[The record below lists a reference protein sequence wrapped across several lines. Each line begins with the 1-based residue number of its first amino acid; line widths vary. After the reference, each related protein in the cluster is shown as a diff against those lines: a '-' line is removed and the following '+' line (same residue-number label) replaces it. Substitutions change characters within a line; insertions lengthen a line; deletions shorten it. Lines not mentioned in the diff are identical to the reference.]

1 MNMTSPI
8 PVIIPV
14 YGRDD
19 VFSTVEMLRAQ
30 KYAACLRFVV
40 VDNGNGPERSVRL
53 AGLAGDDCQVV
64 RFEENRGGS
73 AAYIKGMETARKNFP
88 ESRYVW
94 LLDDDAKPNAETL
107 PALVGEM
114 ERLVAVDPRTASVG
128 SAVVSAREADRI
140 IECGASFCPILWHA
154 FPKFAGCRLSAVGKQ
169 TLRVDYAAACSL
181 LVNADAVEA
190 CGFWEDV
197 FIHFDDIE
205 WGLRVTKAGWRNYAT
220 TASTVVHPEFDS
232 AKAGAW
238 ICYFDSRNMLWLAS
252 KYGRLHLAAARLKDF
267 LKDLRA
273 RLTGKSRDGIAYRRL
288 AHADFKAGI
297 RRMRDEVVKRVEGR
311 FDLKIV
317 VATHKPYRMPADP
330 VYWPLQ
336 VGAANKPDLGFSR
349 DDVGENLSVKNA
361 SYCELTGLYWA
372 WKNLPC
378 DYLGLV
384 HYRRLFNADVPHLRR
399 LLRTADVILPT
410 RRNYV
415 IETNYSHYAHAHH
428 AIDLDTTR
436 NIIGERHP
444 DYLESFD
451 IVMRRRTGHRFNM
464 FIMRKDLCDAYC
476 EWLFDILF
484 ELEKRLDT
492 SSYSQ
497 YDARVFGF
505 VSERLLDV
513 WLAKNQL
520 SCRDV
525 PVLNLEDQ
533 HWISKIFHFLKRK
546 IQGGRKP

>member
-1 MNMTSPI
+1 MPFALSACMILVICGTLSPI
-8 PVIIPV
+8 VSSSSP
-14 YGRDD
+14 
-19 VFSTVEMLRAQ
+19 RANI
-30 KYAACLRFVV
+30 AF
-40 VDNGNGPERSVRL
+40 
-53 AGLAGDDCQVV
+53 
-64 RFEENRGGS
+64 
-73 AAYIKGMETARKNFP
+73 AY
-88 ESRYVW
+88 V
-94 LLDDDAKPNAETL
+94 
-107 PALVGEM
+107 
-114 ERLVAVDPRTASVG
+114 
-128 SAVVSAREADRI
+128 
-140 IECGASFCPILWHA
+140 
-154 FPKFAGCRLSAVGKQ
+154 
-169 TLRVDYAAACSL
+169 
-181 LVNADAVEA
+181 
-190 CGFWEDV
+190 
-197 FIHFDDIE
+197 
-205 WGLRVTKAGWRNYAT
+205 
-220 TASTVVHPEFDS
+220 
-232 AKAGAW
+232 
-238 ICYFDSRNMLWLAS
+238 
-252 KYGRLHLAAARLKDF
+252 KDF
-267 LKDLRA
+267 IKDV
-273 RLTGKSRDGIAYRRL
+273 RDILGGNSERIRYRRL
-288 AHADFKAGI
+288 AHADFKVGI
-297 RRMRDEVVKRVEGR
+297 RRMRDEVVKLIEGR

-330 VYWPLQ
+330 VYLPLQ

-436 NIIGERHP
+436 VIIGERHP
-444 DYLESFD
+444 DYLEAFD
-451 IVMRRRTGHRFNM
+451 AVMRRRTGHRFNM

-513 WLAKNQL
+513 WLARNQL
-520 SCRDV
+520 SCCHV